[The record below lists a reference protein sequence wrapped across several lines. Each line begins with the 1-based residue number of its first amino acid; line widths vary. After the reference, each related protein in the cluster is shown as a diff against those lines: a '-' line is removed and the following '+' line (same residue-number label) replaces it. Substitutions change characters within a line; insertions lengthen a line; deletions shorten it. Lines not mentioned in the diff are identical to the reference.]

1 MRFGRWRPVALGA
14 LVGVVGGFL
23 LFLWPGPAASVAGG
37 SPPLPHLYRAPSYRL
52 VDQLGRAV
60 SSDSFQGKVRIVVLL
75 DPYCTAL
82 CPLTASKV
90 LNLERTLEQRG
101 LARAVQVV
109 AFDINRD
116 TGPAEMRAFLAQE
129 SIDPN
134 EGWLDYLS
142 GPPAAVRE
150 AVAGGY
156 HIDYQ
161 EPAQG
166 AAPPAPQTAAAGA
179 QPSAYKARLR
189 NPVAERAG
197 ATFEVAHQDPLL
209 IVDQR
214 GWVRAL
220 YGSASTTP
228 TPTVVADVASLIR
241 GAR

>member
-1 MRFGRWRPVALGA
+1 MGLGMLAGVALGT
-14 LVGVVGGFL
+14 L
-23 LFLWPGPAASVAGG
+23 LFLWPGPAAAVAGG
-37 SPPLPHLYRAPSYRL
+37 SSPLPRLYRAPSYRL
-52 VDQLGRAV
+52 VDQLGRRV
-60 SSDSFQGKVRIVVLL
+60 SSNDFQGRVRIVVLL

-90 LNLERTLEQRG
+90 LNVERTLERRG
-101 LARAVQVV
+101 LAHAVQVV

-116 TGPAEMRAFLAQE
+116 TGPADMRAFLAQE
-129 SIDPN
+129 GIDPN
-134 EGWLDYLS
+134 DGWLAYLT
-142 GPPAAVRE
+142 GPFAAVRKT
-150 AVAGGY
+150 VTGGY

-161 EPAQG
+161 EPARG
-166 AAPPAPQTAAAGA
+166 AARGRPEAAASGA
-179 QPSAYKARLR
+179 RPGAYQARMR

-197 ATFEVAHQDPLL
+197 AAFDIAHQDPLL

-228 TPTVVADVASLIR
+228 TPVVVADVASLVR